1 MIRKSSGSWKVEKIC
16 TYVNKI
22 TQLTGL
28 KLPCKNKKKI
38 TICFLDKQVALLNS
52 WKLFPTARALIGY
65 FEVTWHLTTKLFP
78 AKISERATMQSL
90 WRQRVTVHC
99 YPRMLS
105 ARKIY
110 FHKFV
115 HKKVFLRGLY
125 NRSLKDWS
133 LRKQFI
139 FPLESQ
145 CPQGNKTNCLP
156 RDHSLSVYYTH
167 YLGLVLGS
175 LNKDVS

>member
-1 MIRKSSGSWKVEKIC
+1 MYICKQNYVTDRFKSYLVRI
-16 TYVNKI
+16 
-22 TQLTGL
+22 
-28 KLPCKNKKKI
+28 KKI

-52 WKLFPTARALIGY
+52 WNLFPAARALIGY
-65 FEVTWHLTTKLFP
+65 FKVTWHLTTKLFP

-115 HKKVFLRGLY
+115 HKNVFLRGLY

-133 LRKQFI
+133 LRKQLFF
-139 FPLESQ
+139 FPGISM
-145 CPQGNKTNCLP
+145 
-156 RDHSLSVYYTH
+156 SL
-167 YLGLVLGS
+167 G
-175 LNKDVS
+175 KQD